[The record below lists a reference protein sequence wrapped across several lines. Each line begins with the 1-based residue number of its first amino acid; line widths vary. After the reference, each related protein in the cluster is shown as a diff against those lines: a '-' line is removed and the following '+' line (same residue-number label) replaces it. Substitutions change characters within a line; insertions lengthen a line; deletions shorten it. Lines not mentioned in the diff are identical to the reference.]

1 MAKKRNLFDG
11 IVQRVNRMIERQR
24 YKSYQRIFSN
34 SFTSPSRITKIYYKK
49 KFQKAFSVF
58 KKKSKDVEP
67 VFDHTKTANKS
78 RGKMSFSFSVSKKF
92 LVRLGFSFASL
103 CTAAVITLFV
113 VNIAN
118 KEVQHHK
125 PADMEVAVVDADLLG
140 QGGLDS
146 PVPYVKQD
154 DGKELFYTVY
164 RVVEGDMIS
173 HIAERFGITQDT
185 IISVNNIRNSRTVQI
200 GQLLRIPSMPGIL
213 YTTKSDEETPETIAE
228 KFTVPAEPI
237 ARINNIEKT
246 VAFAPD
252 TTIFVPDALLDWV
265 TRQEINGDLFRR
277 PLRSRYYFSSN
288 FGWRSN
294 PFTGMRTYHNGVD
307 MAANTGVAIYAA
319 ASGRVVSAGWDN
331 VYGKHVIVSHH
342 SGYRTLYG
350 HMSAINVRTGSYVDT
365 NTRLGSVGS
374 TGMSTG
380 PHLHFSIFKH
390 GKALNPRTLW
400 N

>member
-11 IVQRVNRMIERQR
+11 IIQQVNRMVERHR

-34 SFTSPSRITKIYYKK
+34 SFTNPSRITKIYYKK
-49 KFQKAFSVF
+49 KFQKALSIF
-58 KKKSKDVEP
+58 KKKHGEIDP
-67 VFDHTKTANKS
+67 VFDRPKAAEKI
-78 RGKMSFSFSVSKKF
+78 RGKMSFSFSLSKKF
-92 LVRLGFSFASL
+92 LVRLGFSVASV
-103 CTAAVITLFV
+103 CAATAITLFTM
-113 VNIAN
+113 NIVKNEA
-118 KEVQHHK
+118 QHHK
-125 PADMEVAVVDADLLG
+125 PADMDVAVVDADLLG

-154 DGKELFYTVY
+154 EGRELFYTVY

-185 IISVNNIRNSRTVQI
+185 IISVNNIKNSRTVQI
-200 GQLLRIPSMPGIL
+200 GQLLRIPSMAGIL
-213 YTTKSDEETPETIAE
+213 YTTKSEDETAETIAE

-237 ARINNIEKT
+237 ARINNTETT

-277 PLRSRYYFSSN
+277 PLRARYYFSSN

-319 ASGRVVSAGWDN
+319 APGRVVSAGWDN
-331 VYGKHVIVSHH
+331 VYGKHVIISHH

-350 HMSAINVRTGSYVDT
+350 HMSSINVRTGSYVDSG
-365 NTRLGSVGS
+365 TRIGSVGS